1 VVGANGAGKTCLLG
15 CVGGVHKYE
24 GNVNVLGK
32 EAYFENK
39 IGQSGAVEL
48 VGGINVWKHGDC
60 TIVGERWQPRG
71 DCKVSS
77 MLLYVD
83 GWEEAR
89 RDEIV
94 ERFGIDLDWK
104 VNQLSDGKKRK
115 VQLLLAFLVPSKVLL
130 LDEVTTDLDVLAR
143 QTLLQW
149 LIEESDKGVR
159 LTLLSSFPLLPP
171 SPSPSDCISV
181 DPAFPATCG
190 VARDL
195 VVLSTNKHGQCN

>member
-1 VVGANGAGKTCLLG
+1 
-15 CVGGVHKYE
+15 
-24 GNVNVLGK
+24 
-32 EAYFENK
+32 
-39 IGQSGAVEL
+39 
-48 VGGINVWKHGDC
+48 
-60 TIVGERWQPRG
+60 
-71 DCKVSS
+71 
-77 MLLYVD
+77 M
-83 GWEEAR
+83 
-89 RDEIV
+89 

-171 SPSPSDCISV
+171 SPSSLS
-181 DPAFPATCG
+181 FPF
-190 VARDL
+190 
-195 VVLSTNKHGQCN
+195 